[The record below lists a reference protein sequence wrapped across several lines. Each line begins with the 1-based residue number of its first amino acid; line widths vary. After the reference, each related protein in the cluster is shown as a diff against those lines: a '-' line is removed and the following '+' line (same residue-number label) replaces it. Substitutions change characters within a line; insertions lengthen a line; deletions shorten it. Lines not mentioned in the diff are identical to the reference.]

1 MHQSCV
7 CGKWHWIVL
16 NVNLKEELIKWY
28 VNLEDSKSFLH
39 SNGTRSASRLDVL
52 PFLDVLI

>member
-1 MHQSCV
+1 MCLWQV
-7 CGKWHWIVL
+7 DGHWIVL
-16 NVNLKEELIKWY
+16 NVNLKEELIEWY